1 MTYLGRVGAVSARV
15 HPVSQQPTEPGVGA
29 IVATGAVTL
38 GDYGMFRGL
47 MTAGTEIAAHFHR
60 TFSESFYL
68 LDGHV
73 QVFDGERWA
82 DVTSG
87 DLVYVPAGGIHG
99 LRATEDRPAEVL
111 TIFCPGLPVNSSS
124 SNSSRSAGR
133 ARRFRPRSG
142 PTSIAVTT
150 STWSDTRRVAA
161 CATGPTSSPPARD
174 T

>member
-47 MTAGTEIAAHFHR
+47 MTAGPEIAAHFHR

-111 TIFCPGLPVNSSS
+111 TIFCPGI
-124 SNSSRSAGR
+124 
-133 ARRFRPRSG
+133 AREQFVFELLEIGRSG
-142 PTSIAVTT
+142 EALSPEEWT
-150 STWSDTRRVAA
+150 DFYRRHDQYMV
-161 CATGPTSSPPARD
+161 
-174 T
+174 